1 MRLLLLVQHVS
12 SIVARMVT
20 LSMELTIAA
29 AVIFGAVFV
38 GHELREW
45 REWYWA
51 LPPAFEASPPPVPA
65 VTEP

>member
-1 MRLLLLVQHVS
+1 MRASVEQASPFIGRLATALV
-12 SIVARMVT
+12 
-20 LSMELTIAA
+20 ELTFAA
-29 AVIFGAVFV
+29 AVMVGAIFV

-51 LPPAFEASPPPVPA
+51 LPPAFDGPSPASG